1 SPRAAARS
9 GTRSSSSTTRHRR
22 SGGPRD
28 EGPGRN
34 PSAARVRRD
43 RLRWASM
50 ELRGRR
56 HHTRCTMTAMSVF
69 ACICETIAIFERDVL
84 KPPCEIA
91 LDPRVYD
98 LLECEVRER
107 GLVEFGTG

>member
-1 SPRAAARS
+1 
-9 GTRSSSSTTRHRR
+9 
-22 SGGPRD
+22 
-28 EGPGRN
+28 
-34 PSAARVRRD
+34 
-43 RLRWASM
+43 
-50 ELRGRR
+50 
-56 HHTRCTMTAMSVF
+56 MTAMSVF

-107 GLVEFGTG
+107 GLVEFGTVRVAFAPASSLTIHGVRIVRA